1 MDQGHYNCRD
11 YDVSPHFRPTTIA
24 TTTTTSSRTSAPLF
38 RHESFDELEQRSR
51 SPASFKPKFPLLQLP
66 LELRRQIFNYLLP
79 RTYDRSDPNPL
90 ASHARNFSAVKKRAA
105 KGMIIPKADI
115 QRGGAHIVWQRANAD
130 LLRVCRQIHDEC
142 AEMLYGGN
150 TFLLFLTY
158 SGIAFRFNYLLPT
171 GMAPSRR
178 FNFLELMPK
187 RYLALVKRVVVNV
200 DHVDSY
206 TGMIKFNVGGKGLTH
221 GLSNQVRRL
230 VNALQPPLALND
242 EPKHDEVHE
251 SGRDSGMEMR
261 SDERRL
267 AKVHVRVSNGNVVL
281 GQIKSQREEALK
293 IEQDVETMLAPF
305 GDLRGVRDVAITGAV
320 MKPFAD
326 SLRQKMM
333 GNEKLE
339 HTIAVTKAL
348 RVLELD
354 MTAPQLCVYGNDI

>member
-1 MDQGHYNCRD
+1 MDTGHYNCRD
-11 YDVSPHFRPTTIA
+11 YYVSPHFAPTTI
-24 TTTTTSSRTSAPLF
+24 TNDRRSVPLF

-66 LELRRQIFNYLLP
+66 LELRQQIFSYLLP

-90 ASHARNFSAVKKRAA
+90 ADHARNFSAVKKRKA
-105 KGMIIPKADI
+105 KGMIVPKPEPP
-115 QRGGAHIVWQRANAD
+115 QRGGAHIVWQRAYVD
-130 LLRVCRQIHDEC
+130 LLRVCRQIHNEC
-142 AEMLYGGN
+142 AEMVYGRN

-158 SGIAFRFNYLLPT
+158 SGITFRFNYLLPT

-206 TGMIKFNVGGKGLTH
+206 TGMIKFNVSGKGLMH
-221 GLSNQVRRL
+221 GLRNQVRRL
-230 VNALQPPLALND
+230 VNGLQPLPALD
-242 EPKHDEVHE
+242 RE
-251 SGRDSGMEMR
+251 SEDNKVTSDGRDSGTEFCN
-261 SDERRL
+261 ERRL
-267 AKVHVRVSNGNVVL
+267 AKVHVRVSNGNAVL
-281 GQIKSQREEALK
+281 DQIKSQREEAVK
-293 IEQDVETMLAPF
+293 IEQDVEDMLAPL

-320 MKPFAD
+320 MKPFAE

-333 GNEKLE
+333 GNDKLE
-339 HTIAVTKAL
+339 HSTAISKAL

-354 MTAPQLCVYGNDI
+354 MTTPQLCVYGNDI